1 MSVCSDCGVQLPG
14 GAYFCPGCGSAVYGV
29 SVGDAPETP
38 GPTVKEARE
47 AGAMP
52 IVASTEHFSG
62 EELPIPENIAA
73 VVAYMTVIPAIVF
86 LFLEPFK
93 RNLFVRFHAFQHLFL
108 WLAGFAFGIAAVV
121 LWTVLQLIPF
131 MRVLVFPFAGLIG
144 LAWFFVWV
152 LLVVKAYHHE
162 MFKLPVVGD
171 LAEAWS
177 QA

>member
-1 MSVCSDCGVQLPG
+1 MPLCVHCGARL
-14 GAYFCPGCGSAVYGV
+14 ADEALFCPQCGSAAPGV
-29 SVGDAPETP
+29 GVQDAYETSEATLAEVR
-38 GPTVKEARE
+38 GPDAVPR
-47 AGAMP
+47 
-52 IVASTEHFSG
+52 VATSEPLAG

-73 VVAYMTVIPAIVF
+73 VLAYMTVIPAIVF

-108 WLAGFAFGIAAVV
+108 WLAGFAFGIAAAIV
-121 LWTVLQLIPF
+121 WTVLQLIPF

-144 LAWFFVWV
+144 LAWFFIWL

-177 QA
+177 HA